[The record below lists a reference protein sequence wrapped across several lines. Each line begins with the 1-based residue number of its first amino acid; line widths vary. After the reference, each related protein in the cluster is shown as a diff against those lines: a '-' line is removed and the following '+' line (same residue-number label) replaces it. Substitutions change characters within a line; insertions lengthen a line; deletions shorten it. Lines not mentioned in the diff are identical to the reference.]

1 MNELVTAAQAAADT
15 IKAAGVLDFIVAL
28 ALSVVSAVVVSL
40 LYLVFYE
47 RRATGSQI
55 HRSFLLMGPA
65 VTTLFLAVQFSLPLS
80 LGLVGALTIVR
91 FRTPIKE
98 PEEIGFLMLLI
109 AASIVCATSHYLLLA
124 IVLGAALLVLLAQK
138 YLPRLLRSARR
149 DGVLLVT
156 MKHDAPAGER
166 DGVTKLLGARLY
178 DGRLQSISSTDGLTT
193 VHYAFTALDEER
205 IDELHARLRQMESV
219 EKVSIFFNRQ
229 GALL

>member
-1 MNELVTAAQAAADT
+1 M
-15 IKAAGVLDFIVAL
+15 
-28 ALSVVSAVVVSL
+28 
-40 LYLVFYE
+40 
-47 RRATGSQI
+47 
-55 HRSFLLMGPA
+55 
-65 VTTLFLAVQFSLPLS
+65 TTLFLAVQFSLPLS

-109 AASIVCATSHYLLLA
+109 ASSIVCATSRYWLLA
-124 IVLGAALLVLLAQK
+124 IVLGVALAVLLGQRF
-138 YLPRLLRSARR
+138 LPRLMRSTRR

-156 MKHDAPAGER
+156 MKHDAPAVER
-166 DGVTKLLGARLY
+166 DGVMKLLGARLY
-178 DGRLQSISSTDGLTT
+178 DGRLQSISSSDGLTT

-205 IDELHARLRQMESV
+205 VDGLHSNLREMQSV